1 MKINSYR
8 ELEVWREAVTMAV
21 DCYRLTDTFPRHEL
35 YGLASQLQ
43 RAAVSVPANIA
54 EGHGRWSRKE
64 FVRFLSIAHGSLAE
78 LETHLNIAA
87 ELDYLQPESLEA
99 IWERTARVGRM
110 LHGLRRA
117 LERSSRTVVPDPR
130 TPDKERS
137 SRSPAPDPLP
147 PAKTKP

>member
-1 MKINSYR
+1 MNIKSYR

-21 DCYRLTDTFPRHEL
+21 DCYRLTATFPRHEL

-78 LETHLNIAA
+78 LETHLNIAT
-87 ELDYLQPESLEA
+87 ELDYLQPESLAA

-117 LERSSRTVVPDPR
+117 LERSSR
-130 TPDKERS
+130 
-137 SRSPAPDPLP
+137 SPAPDRRS
-147 PAKTKP
+147 PAETKS